1 MNDQAMPEPG
11 ALAARAARLPRTHG
25 RTDRIAYLF
34 VAFFTLP
41 FLLFNVL
48 PVLFGF
54 YLAFTDWSIVGT
66 PRFIGFA
73 NFVRAY
79 HDRSLWQAFGNTIR
93 YALVIVPAV
102 VVLGYLAALYV
113 NLRWPLASLARTLF
127 FAPNVV
133 AATVVGLVW
142 VAVLD
147 SRTGPVNEVLGL
159 LGLDGIPWLTSTR
172 WAWVGVSAASV
183 WWDLG
188 LAFVLF
194 LAALQD
200 VPTDLVEAAKIDGAR
215 WDQQVRFVL
224 LPATGPTIAMVIMLQ
239 LISTFRIFSQVYLM
253 TAGGPAGSTMSVI
266 QHVYNS
272 AMVRNL
278 MGYASAVSVLLFL
291 CILAVAW
298 LQGRLLDRA

>member
-1 MNDQAMPEPG
+1 MTPKRPRG
-11 ALAARAARLPRTHG
+11 TARRG
-25 RTDRIAYLF
+25 DRVGYLF
-34 VAFFTLP
+34 VSFFTVP
-41 FLLFNVL
+41 FVLFNVL

-54 YLAFTDWSIVGT
+54 YLAFTRWSIIGS
-66 PRFIGFA
+66 PAFIGFA
-73 NFVRAY
+73 NFERAFR
-79 HDRSLWQAFGNTIR
+79 DRLLWQAFGNTIR
-93 YALVIVPAV
+93 YAVAIVPGV

-113 NLRWPLASLARTLF
+113 QLRWTLSWLARTLF

-147 SRTGPVNEVLGL
+147 ARGGPVNGVLQL
-159 LGLDGIPWLTSTR
+159 FGISDIAWLTSTQF
-172 WAWVGVSAASV
+172 AWVGVSAASV

-200 VPTDLVEAAKIDGAR
+200 VSPELVEASRIDGAS
-215 WDQQVRFVL
+215 WLQQLRHVL
-224 LPATGPTIAMVIMLQ
+224 LPATWPTVMMVVTLQ
-239 LISTFRIFSQVYLM
+239 LIATLRIFSLVYLM
-253 TAGGPAGSTMSVI
+253 TAGGPAGTTMSVI

-278 MGYASAVSVLLFL
+278 MGYASAVSVLLFAFIVVL
-291 CILAVAW
+291 SLG
-298 LQGRLLDRA
+298 QSLLMRRT

>member
-1 MNDQAMPEPG
+1 MSQHVLPADVPVS
-11 ALAARAARLPRTHG
+11 LARPRVAREKVDA
-25 RTDRIAYLF
+25 IAYLF
-34 VAFFTLP
+34 VAFFTVP
-41 FLLFNVL
+41 FVLFNVL
-48 PVLFGF
+48 PVLFGM
-54 YLAFTDWSIVGT
+54 YLAFTNWSIVGT
-66 PRFIGFA
+66 PSFVGFA

-79 HDRSLWQAFGNTIR
+79 KDRSLWQAFGNTIR
-93 YALVIVPAV
+93 YAMVIVPSV
-102 VVLGYLAALYV
+102 VVLAYAAALYV
-113 NLRWPLASLARTLF
+113 NQRWPLAGFARTLF

-147 SRTGPVNEVLGL
+147 ARTGPINEIIVLVG
-159 LGLDGIPWLTSTR
+159 GSAIPWLTSTQ

-200 VPTDLVEAAKIDGAR
+200 VPTDLVDAARMDGANWWQR
-215 WDQQVRFVL
+215 VRHVL
-224 LPATGPTIAMVIMLQ
+224 LPATWNTVAMVIMLQ

-278 MGYASAVSVLLFL
+278 MGYASAVSMLLFV

-298 LQGRLLDRA
+298 VQSRILGRRT

>member
-1 MNDQAMPEPG
+1 
-11 ALAARAARLPRTHG
+11 
-25 RTDRIAYLF
+25 
-34 VAFFTLP
+34 VAFFTVP
-41 FLLFNVL
+41 FILFNVL

-54 YLAFTDWSIVGT
+54 YLAFTNWSIVGT
-66 PRFIGFA
+66 PSFIGFG
-73 NFVRAY
+73 NFIRAY
-79 HDRSLWQAFGNTIR
+79 HDRSLWQAFGNTLR
-93 YALVIVPAV
+93 YALVIVPSV
-102 VVLGYLAALYV
+102 VVFAYLAALYV
-113 NLRWPLASLARTLF
+113 NQRWPLAGLARTLF

-147 SRTGPVNEVLGL
+147 ARTGPINAVLGL
-159 LGLDGIPWLTSTR
+159 MGVGGIPWLTSTR

-200 VPTDLVEAAKIDGAR
+200 VPTELVEAAKMDGAKWHR
-215 WDQQVRFVL
+215 QVWHVL
-224 LPATGPTIAMVIMLQ
+224 LPCTWSTIAMVIMLQ

-253 TAGGPAGSTMSVI
+253 TAGGPAGSSMSVI

-278 MGYASAVSVLLFL
+278 MGYASAVSMLLFV
-291 CILAVAW
+291 CIIVVAW
-298 LQGRLLDRA
+298 LQGRILRRG

>member
-1 MNDQAMPEPG
+1 MSEHVLPVETPSHRLR
-11 ALAARAARLPRTHG
+11 LARPREKV
-25 RTDRIAYLF
+25 DSIAYLF
-34 VAFFTLP
+34 VAFFTVP
-41 FLLFNVL
+41 FVLFNVL
-48 PVLFGF
+48 PVLFGL
-54 YLAFTDWSIVGT
+54 YLAFTNWSIVGT
-66 PRFIGFA
+66 PTFVGFG

-79 HDRSLWQAFGNTIR
+79 KDRSLWQAFGNTIR
-93 YALVIVPAV
+93 YAIVIVPSV
-102 VVLGYLAALYV
+102 VVLAYAAALYV
-113 NLRWPLASLARTLF
+113 NQRWPLAGLARTLF

-147 SRTGPVNEVLGL
+147 ARTGPVNEVVALFG
-159 LGLDGIPWLTSTR
+159 GGGIPWLTSTQ

-200 VPTDLVEAAKIDGAR
+200 VSSDLVDAARMDGAR
-215 WDQQVRFVL
+215 WMQRVWYVL
-224 LPATGPTIAMVIMLQ
+224 LPATWNTIAMVIMLQ

-278 MGYASAVSVLLFL
+278 MGYASAVSMLLFV

-298 LQGRLLDRA
+298 VQSRLLGRRA

>member
-1 MNDQAMPEPG
+1 MSQHVLPANASV
-11 ALAARAARLPRTHG
+11 ARRPPTARRERVDTV
-25 RTDRIAYLF
+25 AYLF
-34 VAFFTLP
+34 VAFFTVP
-41 FLLFNVL
+41 FVLFNVL
-48 PVLFGF
+48 PVLFGL
-54 YLAFTDWSIVGT
+54 YLAFTNWSIVGT
-66 PRFIGFA
+66 PTFVGFA
-73 NFVRAY
+73 NFIRAY
-79 HDRSLWQAFGNTIR
+79 KDRSLWQAFGNTIR
-93 YALVIVPAV
+93 YALVIVPSV
-102 VVLGYLAALYV
+102 VVLAYAAALYV
-113 NLRWPLASLARTLF
+113 SQRWPLSGLARTLF

-147 SRTGPVNEVLGL
+147 ARTGPVNEVIALFG
-159 LGLDGIPWLTSTR
+159 GSGIPWLTSTR

-200 VPTDLVEAAKIDGAR
+200 VSQDLVDAAKMDGAHWHQR
-215 WDQQVRFVL
+215 VWHVL
-224 LPATGPTIAMVIMLQ
+224 LPGTWNTIAMVVMLQ

-278 MGYASAVSVLLFL
+278 MGYASAVSMLLFV
-291 CILAVAW
+291 CILGVAW
-298 LQGRLLDRA
+298 VQSRILGRRA